1 MPRGLDISDMF
12 RSLLSNTQRTQS
24 PNAHQIDNN
33 SPKLMKVTSKSLR
46 QLQLSIS
53 QLHDQMIGDKF

>member
-1 MPRGLDISDMF
+1 MPRGLDISNMF
-12 RSLLSNTQRTQS
+12 RSLLSNTQKTQS
-24 PNAHQIDNN
+24 PNAQQIDNK

-53 QLHDQMIGDKF
+53 QLHDQIISEY

>member
-1 MPRGLDISDMF
+1 MQRGLDISDMF
-12 RSLLSNTQRTQS
+12 RSPLSNTQRTQS
-24 PNAHQIDNN
+24 PHAQQIDNI

-53 QLHDQMIGDKF
+53 QLHDQIIRD